1 MTITEPA
8 PQPEVSGT
16 RSGYE
21 SACGGVDAG
30 GIIRDVLNR
39 IGDKWSLL
47 VIGTLDKG
55 RMRFSELQRHI
66 PGISQRMLTLTLRQ
80 LERDGLITRT
90 VHAEV
95 PPRVEYELTDMG
107 ATLIGPSLALAGWAI
122 ENYAGIAAAR
132 TAFDAASP
140 AKAAEH
146 TKSGLIRNA

>member
-1 MTITEPA
+1 MATSIESASHPA
-8 PQPEVSGT
+8 IGT

-21 SACGGVDAG
+21 SACGGAEAGG

-47 VIGTLDKG
+47 VIGTLDQG

-95 PPRVEYELTDMG
+95 PPRVEYELTAMG
-107 ATLIGPSLALAGWAI
+107 ATLIEPSLALAAWAI
-122 ENYAGIAAAR
+122 ENYAGIEAAR
-132 TAFDAASP
+132 TIFDSAS
-140 AKAAEH
+140 
-146 TKSGLIRNA
+146 